1 MRPRFFGFVTVA
13 ATVVILSFTK
23 LQLSRED
30 LLPLSQIVTFDST
43 QFDQNVVKIMEVD
56 KGLAEALETGS
67 TLTLR
72 GEAEDGVVL
81 CSADKTYDVKEAE
94 TSNSLLLLDGVTW
107 PQEASAGCGNDNPT
121 ALERRSIQGVYH
133 TYLEVKEMRPR
144 LRRLFHLISEKNGQ
158 YPGGSG
164 FRFEDLCSRIQC
176 SETELRAG
184 LAEAGAMEMDGK
196 WYTLQADDKMRV
208 LSLITNF
215 IEENSWPLDGVVREE
230 TLREL
235 AEIESRGVVE
245 HVFDAFLDPTDGGG
259 GDKYSLNAPAV
270 SRFYGEYLLQTTG
283 NAFNLAE
290 FAVMWQQAVPEG
302 VGTDVQKDLR
312 GIALV
317 DKKVV
322 KYFPEWKL
330 TENVQERL
338 ASLFAIKEKWT
349 MDEIAPFVEKLTAPK
364 LNVNALLTKYSRV
377 SMINGV
383 KHFSSKH
390 GK

>member
-1 MRPRFFGFVTVA
+1 MYCGSARWTYS
-13 ATVVILSFTK
+13 LSYSK

-30 LLPLSQIVTFDST
+30 LLPLSQIVTFDVT

-107 PQEASAGCGNDNPT
+107 PQEASAGDSL
-121 ALERRSIQGVYH
+121 ARLERRSIQGVYH

-144 LRRLFHLISEKNGQ
+144 LRRLFHLMTDKDGK
-158 YPGGSG
+158 YPGGTG
-164 FRFEDLCSRIQC
+164 YRFEDLCSRIQC
-176 SETELRAG
+176 SETELKSG
-184 LAEAGAMEMDGK
+184 LAETGAIEMEGK
-196 WYTLQADDKMRV
+196 WYTLQADYKMKV

-235 AEIESRGVVE
+235 SEIENRDVVE
-245 HVFDAFLDPTDGGG
+245 KVFDAFLDPTDDGGG
-259 GDKYSLNAPAV
+259 KYSLNAPAV

-290 FAVMWQQAVPEG
+290 FMVMWQQAVPEG
-302 VGTDVQKDLR
+302 VRTDVEEHLR
-312 GIALV
+312 GIALI

-338 ASLFAIKEKWT
+338 TSLFAIKEKWT
-349 MDEIAPFVEKLTAPK
+349 LEEIAPFVEKLTAPK

>member
-1 MRPRFFGFVTVA
+1 MSGRT
-13 ATVVILSFTK
+13 LSDVDK
-23 LQLSRED
+23 IVEHAKLSRED
-30 LLPLSQIVTFDST
+30 LLPLSQIVTFDVT

-81 CSADKTYDVKEAE
+81 CSADKTYDVREAE

-107 PQEASAGCGNDNPT
+107 PQEASAGDSL
-121 ALERRSIQGVYH
+121 ARLERRSIQGVYH

-144 LRRLFHLISEKNGQ
+144 LRRLFHLMTDKDGK
-158 YPGGSG
+158 YPGGTG
-164 FRFEDLCSRIQC
+164 YRFEDLCSRIQC
-176 SETELRAG
+176 SETELKSG
-184 LAEAGAMEMDGK
+184 LAETGAIEMEGK
-196 WYTLQADDKMRV
+196 WYTLQADYKMKV

-235 AEIESRGVVE
+235 SEIENRDVVE
-245 HVFDAFLDPTDGGG
+245 KVFDAFLDPTDDGGG
-259 GDKYSLNAPAV
+259 KYSLNAPAV

-290 FAVMWQQAVPEG
+290 FMVMWQQAVPEG
-302 VGTDVQKDLR
+302 VRTDVEEHLR
-312 GIALV
+312 GIALI

-338 ASLFAIKEKWT
+338 TSLFAIKEKWT
-349 MDEIAPFVEKLTAPK
+349 LEEIAPFVEKLTAPK

>member
-1 MRPRFFGFVTVA
+1 MVLLA
-13 ATVVILSFTK
+13 AVVIYFSK

-30 LLPLSQIVTFDST
+30 LLPLSQVVTFDST
-43 QFDQNVVKIMEVD
+43 QFDQNVVKFMEVD
-56 KGLAEALETGS
+56 KGLAEALETGN
-67 TLTLR
+67 TLILR

-107 PQEASAGCGNDNPT
+107 PQEASTGGGGDNPT
-121 ALERRSIQGVYH
+121 RLERRSIQGVYH

-144 LRRLFHLISEKNGQ
+144 LRRLFHLMSETEGK
-158 YPGGSG
+158 YPGGTG
-164 FRFEDLCSRIQC
+164 YRFEDLCSRIQC
-176 SETELRAG
+176 SEAELKSG

-196 WYTLQADDKMRV
+196 WYTLEADDKMKV

-215 IEENSWPLDGVVREE
+215 IEENSWPLDGVVKEE

-235 AEIESRGVVE
+235 AEIENRDVVE
-245 HVFDAFLDPTDGGG
+245 SVFDAFLDPTETDGGG
-259 GDKYSLNAPAV
+259 GGKYSLNAPAV

-290 FAVMWQQAVPEG
+290 FSVMWQQAVPEG
-302 VGTDVQKDLR
+302 VRTDMQEHLR

-349 MDEIAPFVEKLTAPK
+349 MEEIAPFVEKLTAPK

-383 KHFSSKH
+383 KQFSSKH

>member
-1 MRPRFFGFVTVA
+1 MSGRT
-13 ATVVILSFTK
+13 LSDVDK
-23 LQLSRED
+23 IVEHAKLSRED
-30 LLPLSQIVTFDST
+30 LLPLSQIVTFDVT

-81 CSADKTYDVKEAE
+81 CSADKTYDVREAE

-107 PQEASAGCGNDNPT
+107 PQEASAGDSL
-121 ALERRSIQGVYH
+121 ARLERRSIQGVYH

-144 LRRLFHLISEKNGQ
+144 LRRLFHLMSDKDGK
-158 YPGGSG
+158 YPGGTG
-164 FRFEDLCSRIQC
+164 YRFEDLCSRIQC
-176 SETELRAG
+176 SETELKSG
-184 LAEAGAMEMDGK
+184 LAETGAIEMEGK
-196 WYTLQADDKMRV
+196 WYTLQADYKMKV

-235 AEIESRGVVE
+235 SEIENRDVVE
-245 HVFDAFLDPTDGGG
+245 KVFDAFLDPTDDGGG
-259 GDKYSLNAPAV
+259 KYSLNAPAV

-290 FAVMWQQAVPEG
+290 FMVMWQQAVPEG
-302 VGTDVQKDLR
+302 VRTDVEEHLR
-312 GIALV
+312 GIALI

-338 ASLFAIKEKWT
+338 TSLFAIKEKWT
-349 MDEIAPFVEKLTAPK
+349 LEEIAPFVEKLTAPK

>member
-1 MRPRFFGFVTVA
+1 M
-13 ATVVILSFTK
+13 
-23 LQLSRED
+23 QLSRED
-30 LLPLSQIVTFDST
+30 LLPLSQIVTFDVT

-107 PQEASAGCGNDNPT
+107 PQEASAGDSL
-121 ALERRSIQGVYH
+121 ARLERRSIQGVYH

-144 LRRLFHLISEKNGQ
+144 LRRLFHLMTDEDGK
-158 YPGGSG
+158 YPGGTG
-164 FRFEDLCSRIQC
+164 YRFEDLCSRIQC
-176 SETELRAG
+176 SETELKSG
-184 LAEAGAMEMDGK
+184 LAETGAIEMEGK
-196 WYTLQADDKMRV
+196 WFTLQADYKMKV

-235 AEIESRGVVE
+235 AEIENRDVVE
-245 HVFDAFLDPTDGGG
+245 KVFDAFLDPTDDGGG
-259 GDKYSLNAPAV
+259 KYSLNAPAV

-290 FAVMWQQAVPEG
+290 FMVMWQQAVPEG
-302 VGTDVQKDLR
+302 VRTDVEEHLR
-312 GIALV
+312 GIALI

-338 ASLFAIKEKWT
+338 TSLFAIKEKWT
-349 MDEIAPFVEKLTAPK
+349 LEEIAPFVEKLTAPK

>member
-1 MRPRFFGFVTVA
+1 
-13 ATVVILSFTK
+13 
-23 LQLSRED
+23 
-30 LLPLSQIVTFDST
+30 
-43 QFDQNVVKIMEVD
+43 MEVD

-94 TSNSLLLLDGVTW
+94 TSNSLLLLDGITW
-107 PQEASAGCGNDNPT
+107 PQEASAQSGGSDNAT
-121 ALERRSIQGVYH
+121 SLERRSIQGVYH

-144 LRRLFHLISEKNGQ
+144 LRRLFHLVYEKNGI
-158 YPGGSG
+158 YPGGTG
-164 FRFEDLCSRIQC
+164 YRFEDLCSRIQC
-176 SETELRAG
+176 SETELKSG
-184 LAEAGAMEMDGK
+184 LAEAGAMEMGGK
-196 WYTLQADDKMRV
+196 WYTLQADYKMKV

-215 IEENSWPLDGVVREE
+215 IEENSWPLDGVVKEE
-230 TLREL
+230 TLQEL
-235 AEIESRGVVE
+235 VEIENRDVVE
-245 HVFDAFLDPTDGGG
+245 KVFDAFLDPTDGCGG
-259 GDKYSLNAPAV
+259 GKYSLNAPAV

-290 FAVMWQQAVPEG
+290 FMVMWQQAVPEG
-302 VGTDVQKDLR
+302 VRMDMQEHLR

-349 MDEIAPFVEKLTAPK
+349 MEEIAPFVEKLTAPK

>member
-1 MRPRFFGFVTVA
+1 M
-13 ATVVILSFTK
+13 
-23 LQLSRED
+23 QLSRED
-30 LLPLSQIVTFDST
+30 LLPLSQIVTFDIT

-107 PQEASAGCGNDNPT
+107 PQEASAGGGGDSL
-121 ALERRSIQGVYH
+121 ARLERRSIQGVYH

-144 LRRLFHLISEKNGQ
+144 LRRLFHLMSEKDGK
-158 YPGGSG
+158 YPGGTG
-164 FRFEDLCSRIQC
+164 HRFEDLCSRIQC
-176 SETELRAG
+176 SETELKSG
-184 LAEAGAMEMDGK
+184 LAETGAIEMEGK
-196 WYTLQADDKMRV
+196 WYTLQADYKMKV

-235 AEIESRGVVE
+235 SEIEKRGVVE
-245 HVFDAFLDPTDGGG
+245 KVFDAFLDPTDSGGE
-259 GDKYSLNAPAV
+259 KYSLNAPAV

-290 FAVMWQQAVPEG
+290 FMVMWQQAVPEG
-302 VGTDVQKDLR
+302 VRTDVEEHLR

-338 ASLFAIKEKWT
+338 TSLFAIKEKWT
-349 MDEIAPFVEKLTAPK
+349 LEEIAPFVEKLTAPK